1 MREFNHW
8 SQQQK
13 QIKIKDAQDK
23 LIFWL
28 LIIGVGVVTWII

>member
-1 MREFNHW
+1 MREFNQW